1 MLQVITINHSK
12 TSDASY
18 VIPKRTHRCCADGAS
33 RRLVSD
39 GAPNRVAVVASRVV
53 GFQTATATAEPV
65 TASREFEVNVP
76 EADLA
81 ELRRRVT
88 AT

>member
-18 VIPKRTHRCCADGAS
+18 VIPKRTHRCADGAS